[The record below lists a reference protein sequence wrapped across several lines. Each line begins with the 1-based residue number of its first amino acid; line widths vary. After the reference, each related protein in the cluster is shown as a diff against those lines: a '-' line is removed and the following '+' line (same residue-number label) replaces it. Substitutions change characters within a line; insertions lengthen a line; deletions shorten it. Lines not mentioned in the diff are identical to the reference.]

1 MKAKKEQI
9 PDRNIVKES
18 KLDTQSISGDFGNI
32 IIGIIVIILIAA
44 GLIWIVN
51 ILL

>member
-32 IIGIIVIILIAA
+32 IIGIIVIILIAT
-44 GLIWIVN
+44 GLIYIVDV
-51 ILL
+51 LL